1 MTLRKN
7 KLSSRETERG
17 ISWHENCVMRQQQ
30 TTSSRLTTSATEDM
44 KLNRIKKR
52 SAKAQLKIY
61 RERGFGPL
69 KKFSSRLQAL
79 VGVVDSSHGID
90 VAADISKSVQ
100 TLKNLSKYYW
110 VSET

>member
-1 MTLRKN
+1 
-7 KLSSRETERG
+7 
-17 ISWHENCVMRQQQ
+17 MRQQQ
-30 TTSSRLTTSATEDM
+30 TTSSRLTTSATDDM

-61 RERGFGPL
+61 RERGFGQL
-69 KKFSSRLQAL
+69 KKFSIRLQAL

-90 VAADISKSVQ
+90 VADDISELVQ
-100 TLKNLSKYYW
+100 TLKDLSKYYW

>member
-30 TTSSRLTTSATEDM
+30 TTSSRLTTSATNDM
-44 KLNRIKKR
+44 KLNGIEKR

-61 RERGFGPL
+61 RERGFRPL
-69 KKFSSRLQAL
+69 KTFSIRLQAL

-90 VAADISKSVQ
+90 VAADISKLIQ